1 MRRKKKNQSNDG
13 GRIKRGHRERR
24 QQVSDARYDFSATIN
39 VKTTRAYSYL
49 FSFLYSPFFF
59 LSLHD
64 AICRYRFVCALLTGF
79 YEPRSIPSANAF
91 MEKKAR
97 QPYIF
102 TADSVTSGLYAPAHH
117 APDLQGNYHA
127 LIRESTAR
135 ETIRFTMSTPFCAVC
150 IKLYII
156 LTREKNAS
164 KVGVNCRNC

>member
-1 MRRKKKNQSNDG
+1 
-13 GRIKRGHRERR
+13 
-24 QQVSDARYDFSATIN
+24 
-39 VKTTRAYSYL
+39 
-49 FSFLYSPFFF
+49 
-59 LSLHD
+59 
-64 AICRYRFVCALLTGF
+64 
-79 YEPRSIPSANAF
+79 

-156 LTREKNAS
+156 FDARKERIESWSKLQKLLTLKSYRCTYVISFA
-164 KVGVNCRNC
+164 